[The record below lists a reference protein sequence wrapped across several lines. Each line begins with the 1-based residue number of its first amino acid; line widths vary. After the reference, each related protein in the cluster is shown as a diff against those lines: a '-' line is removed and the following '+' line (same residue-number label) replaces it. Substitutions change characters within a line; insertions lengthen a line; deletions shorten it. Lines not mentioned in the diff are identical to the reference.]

1 MLSVKIRGGGA
12 PLKKGSTSSKTPG
25 GAGTDTRNLT
35 FPMTVSLIRATGVV
49 PGVSLGWMV
58 VRFVYVIRVPVCAR
72 VSLVCPV
79 CVVWVFSP
87 VPVHAPVGK
96 LGMDQWSGACS
107 ARCTGVP

>member
-1 MLSVKIRGGGA
+1 M
-12 PLKKGSTSSKTPG
+12 
-25 GAGTDTRNLT
+25 
-35 FPMTVSLIRATGVV
+35 

-96 LGMDQWSGACS
+96 LGMDQWSGAMLCS
-107 ARCTGVP
+107 LVQESRKKVSQRGDRANPT